1 MQVPDLDTLLA
12 QTEVRVAAARTCG
25 CTSLR
30 SMSCQVF
37 CSDSSGA
44 RDMAA
49 AWQVPY
55 LGSIPMDPALTR
67 AAEAGRQLPLESL
80 ARPALAQIVG
90 IVVSQCTT
98 LSAA

>member
-1 MQVPDLDTLLA
+1 
-12 QTEVRVAAARTCG
+12 
-25 CTSLR
+25 
-30 SMSCQVF
+30 
-37 CSDSSGA
+37 
-44 RDMAA
+44 MAA